1 MALICLCPVRY
12 LGEATKKGE
21 GVTSWPAFRENGFRP
36 NARRRR
42 HDVEVP
48 SPPLCLF
55 LSLSLSRAVA
65 LSLEEKF
72 VHAYY
77 AYEMALL
84 AHKTRDNPLLQPIR
98 FRARNRAVNEE
109 RGHDMRASDDIKLN
123 SIIIIINV
131 TRGTVVC
138 LGDTDSGHVPPMYM

>member
-1 MALICLCPVRY
+1 
-12 LGEATKKGE
+12 
-21 GVTSWPAFRENGFRP
+21 
-36 NARRRR
+36 
-42 HDVEVP
+42 
-48 SPPLCLF
+48 
-55 LSLSLSRAVA
+55 